1 MGGGRRA
8 RARSM
13 AIATV
18 SRYNGDTWTLTLS
31 MEEAPVTKTLV
42 RSGTTVQEH
51 PTGAAVQTEVV
62 VPSLAA
68 LVGGHRQ

>member
-1 MGGGRRA
+1 
-8 RARSM
+8 
-13 AIATV
+13 V
-18 SRYNGDTWTLTLS
+18 SRYSGDTWTLTLS
-31 MEEAPVTKTLV
+31 MEEAKTLV

-51 PTGAAVQTEVV
+51 PTSAAVQTDVV